1 MYQSYKYVEISWK
14 VFDFGKLYWQKENAV
29 QCKQI
34 QQITEVMKE
43 VCTSLNC
50 KHQLKPQH
58 QSREET

>member
-1 MYQSYKYVEISWK
+1 MYHNCKYVEISWK

-58 QSREET
+58 